1 MAVEYVLG
9 TGRRKSSVARIR
21 ICRGTGKVL
30 VNGRTMKEYFP
41 TEVQATHA
49 LSPGKLL
56 GVLDQWDIFVNVR
69 GGGFTGQAGAI
80 RHGLARALTKTIPP
94 ENRQLREAGFLTRDA
109 RVSERKKY
117 GRAGARRGFQFSKR

>member
-9 TGRRKSSVARIR
+9 TGRRKSSVARVR

-30 VNGRTMKEYFP
+30 VNGRTMNEYFP
-41 TEVQATHA
+41 SEVQATHA
-49 LSPGKLL
+49 MSPGKLL
-56 GVLDQWDIFVNVR
+56 GVLDQWDVFVNVR

-80 RHGLARALTKTIPP
+80 RHGLSRALKKTVPA

>member
-1 MAVEYVLG
+1 MAVEYIWG
-9 TGRRKSSVARIR
+9 TGRRKSSVARVR

-30 VNGRTMKEYFP
+30 VNGRQVKEYFP
-41 TEVQATHA
+41 SEVQAHKVT
-49 LSPGKLL
+49 SPARLL
-56 GVLDQWDIFVNVR
+56 NVLDQWDVFANVR

-80 RHGLARALTKTIPP
+80 CHGFARALKKTVPP
-94 ENRQLREAGFLTRDA
+94 ENRQLRDAGFLTRDA